1 MISVPKKA
9 YVLYI
14 PDYNKYV
21 TGVSDKYVLMKSD
34 KNEALHFSSESN
46 ALDFIKAN
54 KLKSED
60 YRVVCLSNS
69 FQLII
74 NLFLLTSIVTL
85 SLMENDP
92 VYYFSAKV
100 IYNVL
105 IFVAIVFNGYYLKE
119 WHNSLVERLDF
130 FILLFINSE

>member
-1 MISVPKKA
+1 MLETIKKE

-21 TGVSDKYVLMKSD
+21 TGISDKYVLMKSSKD
-34 KNEALHFSSESN
+34 EALHFSTEDN
-46 ALDFIKAN
+46 AKDFISKN
-54 KLKSED
+54 NLKTED
-60 YRVVCLSNS
+60 YRIVHLNNS

-74 NLFLLTSIVTL
+74 NLFLLTSIITL

-92 VYYFSAKV
+92 TYYFSAKV

-105 IFVAIVFNGYYLKE
+105 IFIAIVFNAYYLKE
-119 WHNSLVERLDF
+119 
-130 FILLFINSE
+130 